1 MALTAREPESRLSPT
16 EDLHTGGP
24 EVVPDWR
31 DMVRFDRTTIIFAT
45 IVVTLILH
53 RFVRIDLGFE
63 PETRGW
69 WMVWGIQRFFIYT
82 TIPALS
88 MHYLLG
94 LSVRHHTLALP
105 SGGDALKY
113 LAMLGAMIPLVVA
126 VSNLSSFQAKYPYFV
141 ATEGIGEMW
150 PWWIAYGLQFF
161 GLEFFFRGFIIHSL
175 KGEIGGRAAIWV
187 MVLPYLMIHFG
198 KPILEAAG
206 SVIAGLILGYLSLK
220 KRSIWLGVV
229 LHVGVAIAMDT
240 ASLFQRGAL

>member
-1 MALTAREPESRLSPT
+1 MCI
-16 EDLHTGGP
+16 
-24 EVVPDWR
+24 R
-31 DMVRFDRTTIIFAT
+31 DR
-45 IVVTLILH
+45 
-53 RFVRIDLGFE
+53 
-63 PETRGW
+63 
-69 WMVWGIQRFFIYT
+69 
-82 TIPALS
+82 
-88 MHYLLG
+88 
-94 LSVRHHTLALP
+94 P